1 MPQDLPPWYVVYHQM
16 RRWVVEQNFGWAT
29 RFRSL
34 ARDYQRLTETLA
46 GLYYLAF
53 VYLMLTNLIRT
64 FQQS

>member
-1 MPQDLPPWYVVYHQM
+1 VVYQQM
-16 RRWVVEQNFGWAT
+16 RRWMVERNSAWAT

-34 ARDYQRLTETLA
+34 ARDYHRLTATLA